1 MLLLLANQ
9 TWGRRGMERL
19 NKCRNRVPISR
30 FQLSFRATASSNFPQ
45 INEGQSKQNLTQSAS
60 PFSPPNPKA
69 CSPIIFT
76 LSQSTYITLLVNLG
90 LHYVLMFNTQ
100 HNLKGKLLSLPLEDA
115 NISPYLECSPRVIPV
130 TCIK

>member
-19 NKCRNRVPISR
+19 NKCRNTVPISR
-30 FQLSFRATASSNFPQ
+30 FQLSFRAIASSNFPQ
-45 INEGQSKQNLTQSAS
+45 INEGQSKQNLTQNAS
-60 PFSPPNPKA
+60 PFSPPNPEA
-69 CSPIIFT
+69 CFPIIFT
-76 LSQSTYITLLVNLG
+76 LSQSTYITLLINLG

-100 HNLKGKLLSLPLEDA
+100 NNLKGKLLSLPLEDA
-115 NISPYLECSPRVIPV
+115 SISPYLECSPCVIPV